1 MEVEKVQLVFV
12 FAWPTFQERNF
23 MIFPAKSCFLHFLPS
38 PSSNMAWKCTWRM
51 IKEWAVYSKP
61 GAESSTRVWGKLY
74 SDSESFRNIGVWFQ
88 VCRRMPYSGG
98 VGGPCGL
105 WWRQLWPLICAR
117 NARLWNHIV
126 RAWFKPL
133 NQRHLS
139 LITWP
144 DCSRNSSAALSF
156 MLL

>member
-1 MEVEKVQLVFV
+1 LLFTLSAFSKQQHGLKMHLENDKRVSSL
-12 FAWPTFQERNF
+12 FQTRGG
-23 MIFPAKSCFLHFLPS
+23 ILH
-38 PSSNMAWKCTWRM
+38 K
-51 IKEWAVYSKP
+51 
-61 GAESSTRVWGKLY
+61 RVWGKLY

-126 RAWFKPL
+126 WAWFKPL